1 MRAHAFKVVKRGRFW
16 GAASGAGGQRA
27 FTPPGARRLA
37 MPPDHALLASPP
49 AALETEAA
57 RAPRGKLLRRTLPI
71 CCLLTTV
78 TYIDRSNLG
87 LAAPTLIADGV
98 VTRLQFGW
106 SAASFFVS
114 YGFLQIP
121 MATCFTTRIGMGR
134 WFAVTVGLWGATTA
148 ATAAVRGPGELIAL
162 RVLLGLF
169 EAGTLP
175 GCYCL
180 LSRFH
185 TVRMGVVGRVEGGE
199 RQKRV
204 PPPPPDPPPTPPP
217 AAAARRDGGRLPDHA
232 RVHSA
237 RRRHR
242 RPPGRGADEA
252 GRRRRPA
259 GVALALPL

>member
-1 MRAHAFKVVKRGRFW
+1 
-16 GAASGAGGQRA
+16 
-27 FTPPGARRLA
+27 
-37 MPPDHALLASPP
+37 
-49 AALETEAA
+49 
-57 RAPRGKLLRRTLPI
+57 
-71 CCLLTTV
+71 
-78 TYIDRSNLG
+78 
-87 LAAPTLIADGV
+87 
-98 VTRLQFGW
+98 
-106 SAASFFVS
+106 
-114 YGFLQIP
+114 

-204 PPPPPDPPPTPPP
+204 PPPPLAPDPPPTPP
-217 AAAARRDGGRLPDHA
+217 
-232 RVHSA
+232 
-237 RRRHR
+237 RRRSPPR
-242 RPPGRGADEA
+242 WRSSTRPCSCSPCSPASSVAPWARG
-252 GRRRRPA
+252 
-259 GVALALPL
+259 